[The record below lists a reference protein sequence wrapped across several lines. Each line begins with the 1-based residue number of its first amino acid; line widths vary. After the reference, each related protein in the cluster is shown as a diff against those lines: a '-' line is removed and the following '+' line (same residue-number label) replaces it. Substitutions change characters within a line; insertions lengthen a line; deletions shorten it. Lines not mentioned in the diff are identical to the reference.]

1 VVFVLLDELLEE
13 KGVEARDARVLA
25 ARVEK
30 ILRHAGRGRERL
42 AARHLRRLER
52 QVTLERHGGLL
63 PEAALWLLAASHAA
77 IRRPRPRE
85 RSDAHDSLDSAGA
98 FVVGRPAGS
107 SKPSRTQGC
116 R

>member
-1 VVFVLLDELLEE
+1 VVFELLDELLEE
-13 KGVEARDARVLA
+13 KGVEARDARALA

-63 PEAALWLLAASHAA
+63 P
-77 IRRPRPRE
+77 RRP
-85 RSDAHDSLDSAGA
+85 S
-98 FVVGRPAGS
+98 GS
-107 SKPSRTQGC
+107 SPRVTLRSGGRGRASAVTRTIPWTA
-116 R
+116 RALS